1 MAFLLW
7 PIEGVLLTNI
17 YTDFIYLFPFVQ
29 SKKKEIVCFCLK
41 NRIQC
46 FRCPEV
52 VLIRGAHFPSFK
64 RLRRSEVVFHACSL
78 IFFLTSKKQ
87 QPELSQLWRK
97 AFVVNSLSSN
107 AKRNLHSYW
116 IIYIYIYIP
125 KRKQKHNT
133 YYNNG
138 IWLLA
143 NVSLSAVHE
152 LISAIL
158 KIAFYIPFLYSIDR
172 STRKKQKFKG

>member
-1 MAFLLW
+1 MSSPRQINSTQVASKKAVDPLPVYSLLEKQRKATKKEGFFKSVFLGKSLKWHFYSDQQRESFLLTFTQ
-7 PIEGVLLTNI
+7 IL
-17 YTDFIYLFPFVQ
+17 FIYLFPFVQ

-97 AFVVNSLSSN
+97 AFVGNSLSSN
-107 AKRNLHSYW
+107 AKRNLHSY
-116 IIYIYIYIP
+116 
-125 KRKQKHNT
+125 
-133 YYNNG
+133 
-138 IWLLA
+138 
-143 NVSLSAVHE
+143 
-152 LISAIL
+152 
-158 KIAFYIPFLYSIDR
+158 
-172 STRKKQKFKG
+172 